1 MTEYALY
8 TSDLIM
14 DDNII
19 IKAWKLYPI
28 TDNTFITEG
37 GIQLPVYP
45 ADHVTMRIPDEF
57 LRGDDQ

>member
-37 GIQLPVYP
+37 GIRSP
-45 ADHVTMRIPDEF
+45 ADHVTMRIPDEL